1 MSFQRIRAAGAP
13 TFALHAALAGLTLG
27 AAVLPD
33 TARAQAASPAP
44 DARAFSV
51 PAGALDAAL
60 NRFARTA
67 GVNLSY
73 DPALV
78 AGLTT
83 RGLEGRH
90 GVAGG
95 LAALLA
101 GSDLEAVPQPGGGFS
116 LRKVAGAT
124 GAAAVSGGAALP
136 TVTVSAEAD
145 PAALPAPYAGGQVA
159 RGGRLGM
166 LGNADVFETPFS
178 TKAYTAEL
186 VRNQGAR
193 NVNDMVANDP
203 SIRTSLSATSPL
215 DQSSIR
221 GFLTN
226 SDAYLF
232 DGLEGLFAYS
242 NIPIQH
248 YERLEVLKGPAAGL
262 VGASGYGSTVGGSF
276 NLVPKR
282 ATDTPVRSVTLSAND
297 RSLIG
302 THIDIGQRFGTDNRF
317 GARLNLSAEDGK
329 LYDGAERRLAAA
341 QVALDYR
348 GDRFRAVLDAGY
360 TRRSSSPLFNHWLLQ
375 AGAALPPPPDP
386 KVHPKPSWET
396 LDVRQPFALLSAE
409 WDFAD
414 HWTAYAR
421 VGKLREHTPE
431 RRYIDQ
437 TTIDGLGRVT
447 YTSAASL
454 LWTQSNQVTDL
465 GVRGSFD
472 LGPTRHKVAI
482 STVMQRQQLQDLRSQ
497 LLALPVRVV
506 GSLYTTNLV
515 PNPYAYG
522 VPAVPGVDSPAL
534 SLDSI
539 AIADTISAFDERLFV
554 TLAAREQRIKKYPY
568 AQSKLTP
575 TVAALW
581 KFDNGISIYGNYA
594 ESLAQGA
601 VAPTSA
607 RNAGEQLA
615 PYLSRQHE
623 FGLKWDRGSYG
634 LTAAYFDIRKTTAY
648 VDSDNYFRAA
658 GLQRNKGMEIES
670 FGEVAKGVRLLGGVA
685 WIDGRM
691 SRTAKGVS
699 DGKKAIGVPEFTANL
714 GLEYDV
720 PSVPGLTLTGR
731 YIYTDSAWVDLANT
745 QRVPSWKRIDLG
757 ARYATRINGVGMT
770 LRAGISNLL
779 DDTYWTIAGRNFIAV
794 APPRT
799 WQLQASFDF

>member
-27 AAVLPD
+27 VVALPD

-44 DARAFSV
+44 DTRVFSV

-78 AGLTT
+78 AGVTT

-116 LRKVAGAT
+116 LRKVAGAA
-124 GAAAVSGGAALP
+124 GAIGVSAGAALP
-136 TVTVSAEAD
+136 TVTVTAEAD

-297 RSLIG
+297 RSLLG
-302 THIDIGQRFGTDNRF
+302 THVDIGQRFGTDNRF

-360 TRRSSSPLFNHWLLQ
+360 TSRSSSPLFNHWLLQ

-421 VGKLREHTPE
+421 FGKLREHTPE

-437 TTIDGLGRVT
+437 TTVDGLGRVT
-447 YTSAASL
+447 YSSASSL
-454 LWTQSNQVTDL
+454 LWTQSNEVTDI

-497 LLALPVRVV
+497 SLALPMRIV
-506 GSLYTTNLV
+506 GSLYTPNLV
-515 PNPYAYG
+515 PNPFAYG
-522 VPAVPGVDSPAL
+522 VPQVPGVDSPAL

-539 AIADTISAFDERLFV
+539 AVADTISAFDERLFV

-568 AQSKLTP
+568 EQSKLTP

-581 KFDNGISIYGNYA
+581 KFDNGISVYGNYA

-601 VAPTSA
+601 VAPAGA

-634 LTAAYFDIRKTTAY
+634 LTAVYFDIRKTTAY
-648 VDSDNYFRAA
+648 VDNDNYFRAA
-658 GLQRNKGMEIES
+658 GLQRNKGVEIES

-685 WIDGRM
+685 WIDARM
-691 SRTAKGVS
+691 SRTAKGAS

-779 DDTYWTIAGRNFIAV
+779 DDTYWTIAGRNFISV